1 MTKFKVQSRAT
12 SCAWTNDG
20 QYFAVGLFTGLVS
33 IRNKVSWPLGENC
46 VSMKYGHHWNP
57 FLPLCTISVLLYI
70 IHICTYVVLVHC
82 GVYCRVAK

>member
-46 VSMKYGHHWNP
+46 VSMKYGHHWKP
-57 FLPLCTISVLLYI
+57 IFTVMYHFCSVFIYI
-70 IHICTYVVLVHC
+70 IHICTYVVLIHC
-82 GVYCRVAK
+82 GVY